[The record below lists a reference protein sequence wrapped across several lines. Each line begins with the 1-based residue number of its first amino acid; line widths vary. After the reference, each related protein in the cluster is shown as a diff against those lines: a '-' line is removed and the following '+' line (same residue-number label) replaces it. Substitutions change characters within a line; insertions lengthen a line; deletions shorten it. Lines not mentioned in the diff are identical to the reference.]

1 MRLSFPSSRVS
12 GDGAPL
18 PAAGV
23 WQPRRAND
31 SLQRSL
37 SAGFQGSSVGAWS
50 NLPVSGGTNA
60 GWTLNLFRWMG
71 ARDGNFFFSASHATN
86 NLTI

>member
-18 PAAGV
+18 TAAGV

-37 SAGFQGSSVGAWS
+37 SAAIQGSLVG
-50 NLPVSGGTNA
+50 LPVSGGTNA
-60 GWTLNLFRWMG
+60 GWTMNFFRWMG
-71 ARDGNFFFSASHATN
+71 ARDGNHFFLLYMRQATSN
-86 NLTI
+86 NWTI